1 MKLNFFKKIVL
12 GMVLGGLILSPSI
25 LLPYQVKKTEAA
37 GLPVLDV
44 PFLADRLW
52 TAIKTVAGQQIKKMI
67 LDRIVD
73 ATVQWIKRGG
83 FEGKGGPIVED
94 WGALFKDIGNQAV
107 GEIANQALPVLC
119 GNFKLNLAL
128 SVTQEPEEFSQT
140 MECSLTEVVDN
151 INNLF
156 EDFKKESKGRWITYN
171 TLWEPQNNYFG
182 SALQAEDRK
191 QNAIA
196 ALLNEKNVEATVNLG
211 FKPQVK
217 CTVDKETGKE
227 KCDIVTPGS
236 VIGQQIQQQI
246 MPKDNAI
253 ISANDMAAY
262 IGAIADAI
270 LYRYSILA
278 SGGLKKLLGY
288 TSNDIDKE
296 NTNKA
301 WTEYTQNTFSQIDSI
316 TFQNNRALFLEEIRS
331 VLAAKRSTISYL
343 NQSINVEN
351 ILLSSLEPLQNCSLP
366 DGSTSG
372 QSLAM
377 ASLPIYIEDTN
388 MTVSDLE
395 TRQNQLENEIIDLD
409 SKITEFNQYDYT
421 DNTQMVNEY
430 TALKSAGIL
439 DLDTATTILN
449 DSQSELVSLQ
459 QNSQNLLESL
469 APNGY
474 LDIFPIC
481 ASQQT
486 APITP

>member
-1 MKLNFFKKIVL
+1 MVLSGLLLSPISLSPFQPQKANAVL
-12 GMVLGGLILSPSI
+12 GLGDIVVDI
-25 LLPYQVKKTEAA
+25 QA
-37 GLPVLDV
+37 
-44 PFLADRLW
+44 FADRLW
-52 TAIKTVAGQQIKKMI
+52 ESAKTVIGQQIKKMI

-83 FEGKGGPIVED
+83 FEGKGGPLVED
-94 WGALFKDIGNQAV
+94 WGALFEDIGNQAV
-107 GEIANQALPVLC
+107 GEIANQAIPELC

-128 SVTQEPEEFSQT
+128 SVTQEPKTFSKE
-140 MECSLTEVVDN
+140 MECSLTDVVDN
-151 INNLF
+151 INDLF

-171 TLWEPQNNYFG
+171 TLWEPQNNYYG
-182 SALQAEDRK
+182 SALKAEDKK
-191 QNAIA
+191 QSVMDSLTNQ
-196 ALLNEKNVEATVNLG
+196 KNVEATVNLG
-211 FKPQVK
+211 FKPQVE

-227 KCDIVTPGS
+227 KCVTVTPGS

-253 ISANDMAAY
+253 LSANDMAAY

-301 WTEYTQNTFSQIDSI
+301 WAEYTQNTFSQIDSI

-331 VLAAKRSTISYL
+331 VLAVKRSTVSYL
-343 NQSINVEN
+343 DQSINIEN
-351 ILLSSLEPLQNCSLP
+351 ALLASLEPLQNCSLP

-377 ASLPIYIEDTN
+377 ASLPIYIDDTN
-388 MTVSDLE
+388 ITVSDLE
-395 TRQNQLENEIIDLD
+395 TRWNQTQNEIIDLEGI
-409 SKITEFNQYDYT
+409 ITDFNQYDYT
-421 DNTQMVNEY
+421 DNTQMVNQY
-430 TALKSAGIL
+430 TALKTAGVL
-439 DLDTATTILN
+439 DLATATSALN

-486 APITP
+486 VPITP